1 MTLELSLATT
11 KMSRLKCDLP
21 YIAEEMAIE
30 HVANFLVGQGFGYAH
45 SKDVAK
51 QAWDLV

>member
-1 MTLELSLATT
+1 MTLELSLAIN
-11 KMSRLKCDLP
+11 KLAHLKRTYPHLAKK
-21 YIAEEMAIE
+21 IAVEQA
-30 HVANFLVGQGFGYAH
+30 AKFLESQGFSYTY

>member
-21 YIAEEMAIE
+21 YVTEKIAVE
-30 HVANFLVGQGFGYAH
+30 HVAKFLMSQGFSEAH
-45 SKDVAK
+45 SKEVAK